1 MGLIEKLL
9 KQDKAALTNRPTAE
23 VEIERLSKLIG
34 EPCIIKVQAL
44 SMKQMRELRDFYT
57 KTEWRE
63 VQKNGQKVKEKIEVV
78 DEYKLGLEAIVEAT
92 IEPDLKDG
100 RLREKFKTEV
110 PSDIVEEMFLPGEI
124 KKLGDKIGELAGEGK
139 EETQAEI
146 DEEIKN

>member
-78 DEYKLGLEAIVEAT
+78 DEYRLGLEAIVEAT

>member
-9 KQDKAALTNRPTAE
+9 KQDTAALTERPVVE

-34 EPCIIKVQAL
+34 EPCIVKVQAL
-44 SMKQMRELRDFYT
+44 SAKQMRELRDFNT

-63 VQKNGQKVKEKIEVV
+63 VQKNGQKVKEKYEVV
-78 DEYKLGLEAIVEAT
+78 DEYKLGLEAIVAAT
-92 IEPDLKDG
+92 IDPDFKDS

-110 PSDIVEEMFLPGEI
+110 PSEIVEEMFLPGEI
-124 KKLGDKIGELAGEGK
+124 KKLGDKISELAVAGQ